1 MIQYLAKSTCASGK
15 SDCRRTFPRH
25 LLHRITTLAI
35 SAFAALFAQ
44 TLYAPSLKAESS
56 NRPNIIIIV
65 ADDLGYGD
73 LGCYGQQ
80 VIQTP
85 RLDRMAREGTRFTQF
100 YAGNT
105 VCAPSRC
112 VLMTGM
118 HMGHA
123 QVRGN
128 AGSNQLE
135 RQSLRDRDVT
145 VAEVL
150 KERGYHNGL
159 VGKWGLGEVGLEGH
173 PLRQGFDFFYGYLN
187 QVHAHNYFPEYVWR
201 NLSQEKLRNVVQG
214 TGKQDPHFDFT
225 PGAATVRID
234 YTPDLFANEALQF
247 ISEHQQEPFFLFLA
261 VTAPHANNE
270 GTRLTGD
277 GAEVLDFGQYGSET
291 WPNPDKGQAAL
302 ISQLDG
308 HVGELLDHLQVLGI
322 AEKTLVF
329 FTSDNG
335 PHNESNHNLDRF
347 HPSGPL
353 RGIKRSLYEGGIRV
367 PAIAWMPGTVIA
379 GGVTDHIA
387 YAGDFLVTAA
397 EIAGATPPQ
406 NTDSISFFPSLIGE
420 SSKQA
425 QHEFLYWEFYE
436 QGSRQAVR
444 FGRWKAIRQ
453 PMLTGKVELFDL
465 ESDLSESHNLAA
477 DHPDVVAQGVAW
489 MEQAYEAHPNWVVP
503 VTK

>member
-1 MIQYLAKSTCASGK
+1 MAERAIVICAG
-15 SDCRRTFPRH
+15 FMMH
-25 LLHRITTLAI
+25 LVVAMPLN
-35 SAFAALFAQ
+35 AQ
-44 TLYAPSLKAESS
+44 SS
-56 NRPNIIIIV
+56 ERPNIVFIM

-73 LGCYGQQ
+73 LGCYGQR

-85 RLDRMAREGTRFTQF
+85 RLDRMAQEGLRFTQF

-128 AGSNQLE
+128 AGSKQLD
-135 RQSLRDRDVT
+135 RQSLRDSDIT

-150 KERGYHNGL
+150 KERGYYNGL
-159 VGKWGLGEVGLEGH
+159 VGKWGLGELGLEGH

-187 QVHAHNYFPEYVWR
+187 QVHAHNYFPEYLWR
-201 NLSQEKLRNVVQG
+201 NASQEKLRNVVQG
-214 TGKQDPHFDFT
+214 TGQRDPHFDFT
-225 PGAATVRID
+225 PGAASVRID
-234 YTPDLFANEALQF
+234 YTPDLFAQEALSF
-247 ISEHQQEPFFLFLA
+247 ITAHQQEPFFLYLA

-277 GAEVLDFGQYGSET
+277 GAEVLDYGQYGGEA

-302 ISQLDG
+302 VSQLDS
-308 HVGELLDHLQVLGI
+308 HVGELLDHLHTLGI

-335 PHNESNHNLDRF
+335 PHNESNHHLDRF
-347 HPSGPL
+347 HPSGTL

-367 PAIAWMPGTVIA
+367 PAIAWMPGTVVA

-387 YAGDFLVTAA
+387 YAGDFLATAA
-397 EIAGATPPQ
+397 EFAGTTPPPH
-406 NTDSISFFPSLIGE
+406 TDSVSFLPTLIGE

-425 QHEFLYWEFYE
+425 QHDYLYWEFYE

-444 FGRWKAIRQ
+444 FGRWKAIRE
-453 PMLTGKVELFDL
+453 PMLTGDVELFDL
-465 ESDLSESHNLAA
+465 EMDLSESRNVAE
-477 DHPDVVAQGVAW
+477 DHPDEVAQAVQW
-489 MEQAYEAHPNWVVP
+489 MDQAYEPHPNWLVP
-503 VTK
+503 GKK